1 MRRGRTGKQEEE
13 LSPDNSPEEEPS
25 TDYSPEEK
33 ALELRALHQV
43 LMQDG
48 LPGLRAA
55 SKAAAKARKAAAK
68 ARQRHGAVVVGTAT
82 AAATAAGI
90 AGTGTG
96 SGTGTAASTAT
107 AATTDASTGAVICMA
122 SECAKETPKMAGTE
136 AGGPTAAPTAAPQAN
151 VDGYRYCGVLR
162 NVESRCLR
170 KASRN
175 FSHSAVTSLS
185 SVAGA
190 DACAD
195 APVELTQGRWHILRV
210 PGADHS
216 LGTWAS
222 DKSDEMFRSLFELLD
237 AQHAR
242 SRRQFPLQRP
252 FIERRASM

>member
-1 MRRGRTGKQEEE
+1 MRRGRTGKQQEEE
-13 LSPDNSPEEEPS
+13 LSPDDSPEEELSP
-25 TDYSPEEK
+25 DDSPEEK

-43 LMQDG
+43 LMQEG

-55 SKAAAKARKAAAK
+55 SKAAAKARKTAAK

-90 AGTGTG
+90 AGTGTA
-96 SGTGTAASTAT
+96 TGTASTASTAT
-107 AATTDASTGAVICMA
+107 AATTDVSTGAVICMA
-122 SECAKETPKMAGTE
+122 SECATEIPKMAGTE
-136 AGGPTAAPTAAPQAN
+136 AGGPTAAPQAN
-151 VDGYRYCGVLR
+151 VDGYYYRGVLR
-162 NVESRCLR
+162 NVESRYLR

-175 FSHSAVTSLS
+175 YSHSAVTSLS

-252 FIERRASM
+252 FIERHASM

>member
-1 MRRGRTGKQEEE
+1 MRRGRAGKREEE
-13 LSPDNSPEEEPS
+13 LSPDDSPEEEHS
-25 TDYSPEEK
+25 TDYSLEDK

-43 LMQDG
+43 LMQQG

-68 ARQRHGAVVVGTAT
+68 ARQRHGADVVRTTT

-90 AGTGTG
+90 AVTGTG
-96 SGTGTAASTAT
+96 SGSGSAASAAT

-122 SECAKETPKMAGTE
+122 SECATEIPKMAGTE
-136 AGGPTAAPTAAPQAN
+136 AGGPTAPPQTN
-151 VDGYRYCGVLR
+151 VDGYCYRDVLMS
-162 NVESRCLR
+162 VESLGLR

-190 DACAD
+190 DACAE

-252 FIERRASM
+252 FIEQHASI